1 MDFSNWYTDTVD
13 ILRTD
18 PVQSGNLTKQ
28 ERKAIAEKVPCRV
41 YSTQIAG
48 PSMGANAARMRS
60 TEKLACAVSV
70 DIKAGDELHVVRG
83 GNLGKTGLHER
94 YFAGNPQDFY
104 DPVGGALT
112 GLEHKEVGLLMD
124 EIVR

>member
-13 ILRTD
+13 ILRVD
-18 PVQSGNLTKQ
+18 SLQLGNITKQ
-28 ERKAIAEKVPCRV
+28 ERKTIAEKVPCRV
-41 YSTQIAG
+41 YSTQISG
-48 PSMGANAARMRS
+48 PSMGANAARVRS

-83 GNLGKTGLHER
+83 GNVGKTSPYER
-94 YFAGNPQDFY
+94 YFAGNPQEFY

-112 GLEHKEVGLLMD
+112 GLQHKEVGLLMD